1 MSKNDMQS
9 MLQDFKAE
17 ITADLK
23 DEVEKSMRA
32 FEERTS
38 SSFTARTA
46 TLLTKYDEA
55 QTQKFNALHSNLA
68 EIQARCDKSER
79 DNAELWKTVR
89 QLQDAMAMAR
99 DSAMAQDVL
108 DNDEFD
114 RPVQLDTLRVGTAIP
129 VSREAL
135 LEATKSWLAELKLSD
150 EMWTLTGPT
159 TGKQFSLR
167 FLGLP
172 VVAARWAKKAN
183 TCLKQSDGT
192 WKDILVEDEN
202 GGTTNLFIGED
213 RNPKMLVQDR
223 LGRRIASAV
232 RELHP
237 KMHIFYRKRDSTVFI
252 QSKPVIR
259 PVADSR
265 EEFRFL
271 WDHAQVDRI
280 GLVKQTIMDK
290 LHELENNAT
299 SSNPQ
304 ATWRV

>member
-1 MSKNDMQS
+1 
-9 MLQDFKAE
+9 
-17 ITADLK
+17 
-23 DEVEKSMRA
+23 MRA

-46 TLLTKYDEA
+46 SLLTKYDEA
-55 QTQKFNALHSNLA
+55 QTQKFNALHSDLS
-68 EIQARCDKSER
+68 ELQSRCDKSER

-89 QLQDAMAMAR
+89 LLQDAMALAR
-99 DSAMAQDVL
+99 DSALSQDIL

-114 RPVQLDTLRVGTAIP
+114 RPLQLDTLRVGTATP
-129 VSREAL
+129 VTKEAL
-135 LEATKSWLAELKLSD
+135 LEATKTWMADLKLSD
-150 EMWTLTGPT
+150 EMWTLNGPT

-183 TCLKQSDGT
+183 TSLKQNDGT
-192 WKDILVEDEN
+192 WKDILVEDGN
-202 GGTTNLFIGED
+202 GGTTKLFIGED

-223 LGRRIASAV
+223 LGRRIAAAV
-232 RELHP
+232 RDLHP
-237 KMHIFYRKRDSTVFI
+237 KMHVFYRKRDSTVFI
-252 QSKPVIR
+252 ESKPVIR

-265 EEFRFL
+265 EDFRFL

-280 GLVKQTIMDK
+280 GLVKATIMEK
-290 LHELENNAT
+290 LHELDTNAN
-299 SSNPQ
+299 SSHPQ